1 MLSIIASVTSINIPG
16 RDDRDRGWKS
26 NKSTGVDKD
35 GAKSS
40 FPSVPNGQEDP
51 GEQGP
56 LEDHGHDHLA
66 LREVRPSEAWTEG
79 EWGKLFPFQML
90 GWSEANF

>member
-40 FPSVPNGQEDP
+40 FPT
-51 GEQGP
+51 GP
-56 LEDHGHDHLA
+56 ITKRTQVKKVSRKSMA
-66 LREVRPSEAWTEG
+66 MIIWP
-79 EWGKLFPFQML
+79 
-90 GWSEANF
+90 